1 MASVSDPDGMAM
13 FPLGSVLFPGAV
25 LQLHVFEP
33 RYRQL
38 VRDCLAAEEHEF
50 GVALIERGSE
60 VGGGDFRS
68 MTATVARLLQVA
80 ELPDGRF
87 AVLTVGTRRVQV
99 NHWLSDDPYPRA
111 LVSDWPDDGQGAE
124 IADEAGGL
132 GKQLDLIAARVRRI
146 NAIAAEMGRDG
157 SSVDT
162 DLSSDPTLASF
173 QLCALAPLGP
183 ADQQRLLEASGPN
196 TRLALLA
203 DALDDVEAV
212 LSFRLQHES
221 GGEMGTDIDGP

>member
-1 MASVSDPDGMAM
+1 MAAVSASAEMAM
-13 FPLGSVLFPGAV
+13 FPLGSVLFPGAL

-38 VRDCLAAEEHEF
+38 VRDILATEEHEF

-68 MTATVARLLQVA
+68 MTATVCRLVQVA
-80 ELPDGRF
+80 EMPDGRF
-87 AVLTVGTRRVQV
+87 AVVTIGIRRVQV

-111 LVSDWPDDGQGAE
+111 VVSDWRDVADDL
-124 IADEAGGL
+124 ADTDAFDV
-132 GKQLDLIAARVRRI
+132 QRDVIAARVRRI
-146 NAIAAEMGRDG
+146 NAIASEMGRDG
-157 SSVDT
+157 TSVDT
-162 DLSSDPTLASF
+162 DLAEDPSLASF
-173 QLCALAPLGP
+173 QLCAIAPLGP
-183 ADQQRLLEASGPN
+183 ADQQRLLEASGPGA
-196 TRLALLA
+196 RLTLLA

-221 GGEMGTDIDGP
+221 GGEMGTDLDGP